1 MSNGNK
7 NNKNKT
13 DKNAKTKNNSLKFV
27 SIFDSKWIKI
37 DRGKSISIKHGI
49 NVDDFHS
56 SDFIISTL
64 NRTEKGVYK
73 YDYCTKL
80 VWNWEL
86 SENDLK
92 IRRLKNDN
100 KFYKNR
106 KKDEF
111 RILLFKLM

>member
-1 MSNGNK
+1 MSNVNK
-7 NNKNKT
+7 SKTAKNTKT
-13 DKNAKTKNNSLKFV
+13 ENNSLKF
-27 SIFDSKWIKI
+27 IPMFDSKWIKI

-49 NVDDFHS
+49 DIEDFHS

-64 NRTEKGVYK
+64 NKTEKGVYK
-73 YDYCTKL
+73 HDYCTKL
-80 VWNWEL
+80 EWNWEF
-86 SENDLK
+86 SENELK

-111 RILLFKLM
+111 RLLLIKLM